1 MVHMQSPS
9 LLMVRPLASV
19 KQKSHQGSFDSIQRI
34 DLKGFAR
41 EDARASKKKKL
52 TEEGPQ
58 YYSTVSGEFFFFF
71 FFFRGEMRGKQ
82 KHGVLFK
89 TYFFSG

>member
-9 LLMVRPLASV
+9 LMVRPLASV

-41 EDARASKKKKL
+41 EDARASKKNRL

-58 YYSTVSGEFFFFF
+58 YYSTVSSEFFFGGNGRKKNTVFYLN
-71 FFFRGEMRGKQ
+71 Q
-82 KHGVLFK
+82 I
-89 TYFFSG
+89 FSQGR